1 MNDLHFDAG
10 SGLVKYTS
18 VELNPSLRLGRGK
31 ILKEAEQ
38 LFMDA
43 PGMAGQLLGAY
54 SWEPA
59 ASWTGKLKLK
69 DLAGIN
75 AHRWFAL
82 SHDTMEILG
91 PEIRTSLVRDAVSKA
106 KEQSMSHEKAAS
118 FDDRKKGVR
127 TREQSLDRPLH
138 LDEKG

>member
-31 ILKEAEQ
+31 FL
-38 LFMDA
+38 DA
-43 PGMAGQLLGAY
+43 PGMAGQLLGPY
-54 SWEPA
+54 PWEPA

-69 DLAGIN
+69 DLAGLN

-91 PEIRTSLVRDAVSKA
+91 PEMRNTLVLDAVSKA
-106 KEQSMSHEKAAS
+106 KDRSIGHMKAVS
-118 FDDRKKGVR
+118 FDDRKKAIR

-138 LDEKG
+138 Q